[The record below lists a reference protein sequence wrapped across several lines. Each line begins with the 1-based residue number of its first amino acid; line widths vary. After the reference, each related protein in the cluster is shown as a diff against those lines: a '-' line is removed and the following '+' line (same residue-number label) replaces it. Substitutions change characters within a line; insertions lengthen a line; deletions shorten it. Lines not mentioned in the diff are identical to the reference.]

1 MSLTIRTL
9 TDNRIYINSLDDVK
23 EHTELLNQIDVFIAP
38 FLNEWFSESSEI
50 TVSTSGSTGIPKNI
64 LLQKEAMTQSAQQT
78 VAFFNLQP
86 DQKALLCLPAQYIA
100 GKMMMVR
107 AMVGDLDL
115 VCVTPTGNPLSTLN
129 EPIDFAACTPFQ
141 ISQILNENPEKLNF
155 ISTLIIGG
163 GVLDEHLIKKLNENW
178 VTTKCYSTFG
188 MTETITHIALRKING
203 TDKEGFFRT
212 LPNVTVFKTDQQ
224 TLSISVPY
232 IQKEP
237 IITNDLIE
245 FVDEHRFIWKGR
257 IDFIINSGG
266 VKLFPEQME
275 EKIRSIMGTVNYYF
289 TKESHPALG
298 EVPVL
303 FIESKPFEINDLSA
317 VLSKFELPAKI
328 YFEESFTRTETGKVL
343 RK

>member
-1 MSLTIRTL
+1 MSLLLKTLSGSTISIIT
-9 TDNRIYINSLDDVK
+9 IDDV
-23 EHTELLNQIDVFIAP
+23 ESNAEFLNQIDVFIAP
-38 FLNEWFSESSEI
+38 FLKDWFSESSEI
-50 TVSTSGSTGIPKNI
+50 TVSTSGSTGTPKNI
-64 LLQKEAMTQSAQQT
+64 LLQKEAMMQSARQT
-78 VAFFNLQP
+78 IAFFNLQSH
-86 DQKALLCLPAQYIA
+86 QKALLCLPTQYIA

-107 AMVGDLDL
+107 AMVSDLDL
-115 VCVTPTGNPLSTLN
+115 VCVTPSGNPLSTLN

-141 ISQILNENPEKLNF
+141 ISQILNENPEKLNL
-155 ISTLIIGG
+155 IHTLIIGG
-163 GVLDEHLIKKLNENW
+163 GVLEEHLIKKLNENW

-203 TDKEGFFRT
+203 TDKEAFFRT

-224 TLSISVPY
+224 TLAISAPY
-232 IQKEP
+232 IQTEP

-257 IDFIINSGG
+257 IDFVINSGG

-275 EKIRSIMGTVNYYF
+275 DKIRSIMGNANYYF
-289 TKESHPALG
+289 SKESHPTLG

-317 VLSKFELPAKI
+317 LLSKFELPAKI

>member
-9 TDNRIYINSLDDVK
+9 TNNRININSLDDVK
-23 EHTELLNQIDVFIAP
+23 EHTELLNQIDVFISP
-38 FLNEWFSESSEI
+38 FLKDWFSESSEI
-50 TVSTSGSTGIPKNI
+50 TVSTSGSTGTPKNI
-64 LLQKEAMTQSAQQT
+64 LLQKEAMMQSARQT
-78 VAFFNLQP
+78 VAFFNLQSH
-86 DQKALLCLPAQYIA
+86 QKALLCLPTQYIA

-107 AMVGDLDL
+107 AMVSDLDI
-115 VCVTPTGNPLSTLN
+115 VCVTPTGNPLLNLN

-141 ISQILNENPEKLNF
+141 INQILQENPEKLNL
-155 ISTLIIGG
+155 IHTLIIGG
-163 GVLDEHLIKKLNENW
+163 GILDEHLIKKLNENW

-237 IITNDLIE
+237 IITNDLVE
-245 FVDEHRFIWKGR
+245 LLDEYRFIWKGR

-289 TKESHPALG
+289 TKESHPTLG